1 MITGR
6 NTVESTAE
14 RITTHRPES
23 HDFFVAADPESV
35 RTRVAGALTREGYT
49 VEGGEQGSLRAT
61 RGSMG
66 LTLLIGGLA
75 NDRTFH
81 TRLDV
86 QVMVTPDGRTVARL
100 LRGSGK
106 SALKGGAIGITRG
119 NRAFEQ
125 AANAIHHDLTQAGI
139 LTESVPG

>member
-1 MITGR
+1 M
-6 NTVESTAE
+6 
-14 RITTHRPES
+14 PES
-23 HDFFVAADPESV
+23 HDFFVAAAPDHV
-35 RTRVAGALTREGYT
+35 RALVRGALVREGYT
-49 VEGGEQGSLRAT
+49 VEDGEQGALRAT

-86 QVMVTPDGRTVARL
+86 QIMVTSDGRTVARL
-100 LRGSGK
+100 LRGAGK
-106 SALKGGAIGITRG
+106 SALKGGALGISRG

-125 AANAIHHDLTQAGI
+125 AANAIHSELAQAGI

>member
-1 MITGR
+1 M
-6 NTVESTAE
+6 
-14 RITTHRPES
+14 PES
-23 HDFFVAADPESV
+23 HDFFIAADPESV
-35 RTRVAGALTREGYT
+35 RARVRDALAREGYT
-49 VEGGEQGSLRAT
+49 VEDGEQGALRAT

-86 QVMVTPDGRTVARL
+86 QVMVTADGRTVARL
-100 LRGSGK
+100 IRGSGK
-106 SALKGGAIGITRG
+106 AALKGGALGVSRG

-125 AANAIHHDLTQAGI
+125 AANALHTEFTQAGI
-139 LTESVPG
+139 LTDSVAG

>member
-1 MITGR
+1 M
-6 NTVESTAE
+6 
-14 RITTHRPES
+14 PES
-23 HDFFVAADPESV
+23 HDFFVATDPETARARV
-35 RTRVAGALTREGYT
+35 REVLARVGYT
-49 VEGGEQGSLRAT
+49 VEDGEQGALRAA
-61 RGSMG
+61 RGSLG

-86 QVMVTPDGRTVARL
+86 QFMVTSDQRTVARL

-106 SALKGGAIGITRG
+106 SALKGGAIGIARG

-125 AANAIHHDLTQAGI
+125 AANAIHTEFAQAGV
-139 LTESVPG
+139 LTDSVAS

>member
-1 MITGR
+1 M
-6 NTVESTAE
+6 
-14 RITTHRPES
+14 PES

-35 RTRVAGALTREGYT
+35 RTRVRGTLAREGYT
-49 VEGGEQGSLRAT
+49 VEDGEQGALRAT

-66 LTLLIGGLA
+66 LTLLIGGMA

-86 QVMVTPDGRTVARL
+86 QIMVTPDGRTVARL
-100 LRGSGK
+100 LRGAGK
-106 SALKGGAIGITRG
+106 SALKGGALGIARG

-125 AANAIHHDLTQAGI
+125 AANAIHSDLAHAGV
-139 LTESVPG
+139 LTDSVPG

>member
-1 MITGR
+1 M
-6 NTVESTAE
+6 
-14 RITTHRPES
+14 PES
-23 HDFFVAADPESV
+23 HDFFVAAAPDHV
-35 RTRVAGALTREGYT
+35 RALVRGALVREGYT
-49 VEGGEQGSLRAT
+49 VDDGDQGALRAT

-66 LTLLIGGLA
+66 LTLLIGGMA

-86 QVMVTPDGRTVARL
+86 QIMVTPDGRTVARL
-100 LRGSGK
+100 LRGAGK
-106 SALKGGAIGITRG
+106 SALKGGALGISRG

-125 AANAIHHDLTQAGI
+125 AANAIHGELAQAGI

>member
-1 MITGR
+1 M
-6 NTVESTAE
+6 
-14 RITTHRPES
+14 PES
-23 HDFFVAADPESV
+23 HDFFVAADPESTRARV
-35 RTRVAGALTREGYT
+35 RDALVREGYS
-49 VEGGEQGSLRAT
+49 VEDGDQGALLAT
-61 RGSMG
+61 RGSLG
-66 LTLLIGGLA
+66 LTLLIGALA

-106 SALKGGAIGITRG
+106 SALKGGAIGIARG

-125 AANAIHHDLTQAGI
+125 AANAIHAELAGAGVLTD
-139 LTESVPG
+139 SVPG

>member
-1 MITGR
+1 M
-6 NTVESTAE
+6 
-14 RITTHRPES
+14 PES
-23 HDFFVAADPESV
+23 HDFFVATDPETARGQV
-35 RTRVAGALTREGYT
+35 RSALANEGYT
-49 VEGGEQGSLRAT
+49 VEDAEQGALRAT
-61 RGSMG
+61 RGSLG

-86 QVMVTPDGRTVARL
+86 QIMVTADGRTVARL

-106 SALKGGAIGITRG
+106 SAIKGGAIGISRG

-125 AANAIHHDLTQAGI
+125 AANAIHTSFVQSGMLIESIAG
-139 LTESVPG
+139 

>member
-1 MITGR
+1 M
-6 NTVESTAE
+6 
-14 RITTHRPES
+14 PES
-23 HDFFVAADPESV
+23 HDFFVAADPETV
-35 RTRVAGALTREGYT
+35 RAQVRGALVREGYT
-49 VEGGEQGSLRAT
+49 VEDGEQGALRAT
-61 RGSMG
+61 RGSLG
-66 LTLLIGGLA
+66 LTLLIGGMA

-86 QVMVTPDGRTVARL
+86 QIMVTPDGRTVARL

-106 SALKGGAIGITRG
+106 SAIKGGALGISRG

-125 AANAIHHDLTQAGI
+125 AANAIHADLAQAGI

>member
-1 MITGR
+1 M
-6 NTVESTAE
+6 
-14 RITTHRPES
+14 PES
-23 HDFFVAADPESV
+23 HDFFVAADPES
-35 RTRVAGALTREGYT
+35 TRVRVREALVREGYA
-49 VEGGEQGSLRAT
+49 VVDGEQGALQAT
-61 RGSMG
+61 RGSLG

-106 SALKGGAIGITRG
+106 SALKGGAIGISRG

-125 AANAIHHDLTQAGI
+125 AANAIHAELTQAGI
-139 LTESVPG
+139 LTDSIAS

>member
-1 MITGR
+1 M
-6 NTVESTAE
+6 
-14 RITTHRPES
+14 PES
-23 HDFFVAADPESV
+23 HDFFVTADPDS
-35 RTRVAGALTREGYT
+35 TRVRVGDALVRQGYT
-49 VEGGEQGSLRAT
+49 VDAGDQGALVAT

-86 QVMVTPDGRTVARL
+86 QLMVAPDGRTVARL

-106 SALKGGAIGITRG
+106 SALKGGALGIARG
-119 NRAFEQ
+119 NRAFEE
-125 AANAIHHDLTQAGI
+125 AANAIHSELAQAGV
-139 LTESVPG
+139 LTDSIPG